1 KDKRQGSSGH
11 TAYKSCLEE
20 PLILILGQAP
30 RETIMYRRTLI
41 GFVFCLLLAGCARM
55 TAQRLT
61 SERLAATDRLYASFE
76 FDRIHL
82 AVTLHAA
89 LTAEGVAVAPSQ
101 AAAELLLTG
110 MYSAR
115 YEERHYRFDW
125 AELKLVRQKT
135 GQV

>member
-1 KDKRQGSSGH
+1 
-11 TAYKSCLEE
+11 
-20 PLILILGQAP
+20 
-30 RETIMYRRTLI
+30 MYRRTLI

-135 GQV
+135 GQVLLTMHTEYAGLQSVEDMVHTMVAEIKHLY